1 MIELNFDNSWMD
13 KSKNYMSLTEVVN
26 MITPPFDQEAVVEKT
41 YNKHH
46 DNPNSEYYQL
56 TKEQILE
63 NWSNK
68 GAQSRKYGQLLD
80 NYIGLTYESKDPEM
94 DLELYKLDNNYD
106 GDERLNGIISSFE
119 HCKDDFLN
127 KLQFV
132 NREVSVG
139 YKLDENN
146 YIVGR
151 LDALF
156 INPDNNKWCII
167 DWKSSGKIDKTK
179 SPWTENL
186 LGPASAL
193 PNLNWYTYTF
203 QTFFYKCAL
212 LSHYLPECT
221 NEDDVKTLV
230 IDLPGHQIYGKSVDY
245 DICTPAFK
253 YDKEF
258 MDKVFNFAIKKKMI
272 LKRKNG

>member
-1 MIELNFDNSWMD
+1 MKINFDNSWLE
-13 KSKNYMSLTEVVN
+13 KGKNYISLTDVVN
-26 MITPPFDQEAVVEKT
+26 MISSPFDQEAVVEKT

-46 DNPNSEYYQL
+46 DNPESEYYQM

-63 NWSNK
+63 NWSEK
-68 GAQSRKYGQLLD
+68 GAKSRMYGQLLD
-80 NYIGLTYESKDPEM
+80 NYIGITYESKDPDT

-106 GDERLNGIISSFE
+106 YDERLKGIINSFT
-119 HCKDDFLN
+119 HCKEDFLN

-132 NREVSVG
+132 DREVSVY
-139 YKLDENN
+139 YKVDENN
-146 YIVGR
+146 YVVGR

-167 DWKSSGKIDKTK
+167 DWKSSGKIDKQR
-179 SPWTENL
+179 SPWTKNL
-186 LGPASAL
+186 LGPANML
-193 PNLNWYTYTF
+193 PELNWYTYTL

-212 LSHYLPECT
+212 LNHYLPEGT

-230 IDLPGHQIYGKSVDY
+230 IDLPGHQIQGKNIDY

-253 YDKEF
+253 YDKELL
-258 MDKVFNFAIKKKMI
+258 DKIFNFAIKKKLL
-272 LKRKNG
+272 LKRK